1 MKKLDNLFEALNQT
15 EVSETDE
22 VLKSLIA
29 FQKIIN
35 SKVTNSTPDSI
46 KLETIQTLASLA
58 QKRMEGLN
66 AWQISNLKK
75 DLIKL
80 FIMIIEISKV
90 DFENRTKEELI
101 NSLSIKC

>member
-1 MKKLDNLFEALNQT
+1 MKKLDNLLEALNQT

-29 FQKIIN
+29 FQEIIN
-35 SKVTNSTPDSI
+35 SKVTSSTPDSI

-80 FIMIIEISKV
+80 FIMIIEISKTG
-90 DFENRTKEELI
+90 FEFRTKEELI